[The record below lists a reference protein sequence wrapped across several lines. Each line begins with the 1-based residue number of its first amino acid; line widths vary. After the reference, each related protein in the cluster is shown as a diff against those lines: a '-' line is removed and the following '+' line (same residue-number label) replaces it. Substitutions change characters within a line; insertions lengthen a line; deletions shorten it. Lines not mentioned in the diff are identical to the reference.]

1 MEETMPPILNGVFTA
16 LVTPFKGPNQDFA
29 IDYDAFRALCKR
41 QLSSGVQGLV
51 PCGTTGET
59 PTLTSEEWRRII
71 TITVEEANGQV
82 PVIAGCGTNN
92 TRTTIENVKQ
102 AKELGA
108 DAALVV
114 FPYYNKPNRAGH
126 LAHVHAVCDV
136 GLPVVLYH
144 VPGRTGQR
152 LSAELLEELCK
163 IDGVIGLKEA
173 TGDVTLGLE
182 LCNRLSNT
190 NVALLSGDDFTFAT
204 LITHG
209 FHGVISVLS
218 NPAPAQTVAWAVAAS
233 NGSSEDLSKYRTNLL
248 PLVDFLF
255 HQSNP
260 LPCKALMNHMRLLE
274 SHARLPLV
282 GLHHDEYSLPNG
294 WEGLQ

>member
-1 MEETMPPILNGVFTA
+1 MSPTLHGVFTA
-16 LVTPFKGPNQDFA
+16 LVTPFKGDAHDFVV
-29 IDYDAFRALCKR
+29 DYDTFRALCKR
-41 QLSSGVQGLV
+41 QIDSGVQGLV

-59 PTLTSEEWRRII
+59 PTLSNDEWRKVVEIA
-71 TITVEEANGQV
+71 VEEANGRI

-92 TRTTIENVKQ
+92 TRTTIDNVRQ

-114 FPYYNKPNRAGH
+114 FPYYNKPNRTGH
-126 LAHVHAVCDV
+126 IAHVGAVCDV

-152 LSAELLEELCK
+152 LSANLLEELCR

-173 TGDVTLGLE
+173 TGDVALGLE
-182 LCNRLSNT
+182 LCNRLADT
-190 NVALLSGDDFTFAT
+190 EVALLSGDDFTFAT
-204 LITHG
+204 LMTHG
-209 FHGVISVLS
+209 FHGVISVMS
-218 NPAPAQTVAWAVAAS
+218 NPAPAQTVAWSQAAS
-233 NGSSEDLSKYRTNLL
+233 NGSSQDLESFRIALL

-260 LPCKALMNHMRLLE
+260 LPCKALMTHMGLLE
-274 SHARLPLV
+274 SHARLPMV
-282 GLHHDEYSLPNG
+282 GLQDDAYTLPNG
-294 WEGLQ
+294 WEGLR

>member
-1 MEETMPPILNGVFTA
+1 MPPILNGVFTA
-16 LVTPFKGPNQDFA
+16 LVTPFKATNHDC
-29 IDYDAFRALCKR
+29 IVDYETFRALCKR
-41 QLSSGVQGLV
+41 QLDRGVQGLV

-59 PTLTSEEWRRII
+59 PTLSNAEWQRVISI
-71 TITVEEANGQV
+71 AVEEANGQV

-92 TRTTIENVKQ
+92 TRTTIDNIKQ
-102 AKELGA
+102 VKELGA

-126 LAHVHAVCDV
+126 LAHVQAVCDV

-152 LSAELLEELCK
+152 LSADLLEELCRVP
-163 IDGVIGLKEA
+163 GVIGLKEA
-173 TGDVTLGLE
+173 TGDVALGLE
-182 LCNRLSNT
+182 LCNRLHDT
-190 NVALLSGDDFTFAT
+190 NVALLSGDDFTFAP

-218 NPAPAQTVAWAVAAS
+218 NPAPEQTVAWATAAS
-233 NGSSEDLSKYRTNLL
+233 NGYTADLKTHRTNLL
-248 PLVDFLF
+248 PLVEFLF

-260 LPCKALMNHMRLLE
+260 LPCKALMAAMGLLE
-274 SHARLPLV
+274 SRARLPLV
-282 GLHHDEYSLPNG
+282 GLAEGSYTLPAN
-294 WEGLQ
+294 WRELR

>member
-1 MEETMPPILNGVFTA
+1 MPPKLNGVFTA
-16 LVTPFKGPNQDFA
+16 LVTPFKDATQDFA
-29 IDYDAFRALCKR
+29 VDYKTFRMLCRRQID
-41 QLSSGVQGLV
+41 SGVQGLV

-59 PTLTSEEWRRII
+59 PTLNNEEWR
-71 TITVEEANGQV
+71 TVISIAVQESDGQV

-92 TRTTIENVKQ
+92 TKTTVANVKA
-102 AKELGA
+102 AKQLGA

-126 LAHVHAVCDV
+126 LAHVQAVCDV

-152 LSAELLEELCK
+152 LSADLLEELCR
-163 IDGVIGLKEA
+163 INGVIGLKEA

-182 LCNRLSNT
+182 LCNRLADT
-190 NVALLSGDDFTFAT
+190 NVSLLSGDDYTFAT
-204 LITHG
+204 LMTLG

-218 NPAPAQTVAWAVAAS
+218 NPAPTDTVAWANAAQK
-233 NGSSEDLSKYRTNLL
+233 GSSPDLISYRTKLL

-260 LPCKALMNHMRLLE
+260 LPCKALMSHMGLLG
-274 SHARLPLV
+274 SDARLPLI
-282 GLHHDEYSLPNG
+282 GLSNSEYTLPED
-294 WEGLQ
+294 WESIR

>member
-1 MEETMPPILNGVFTA
+1 MSFTLNGVFTA
-16 LVTPFKGPNQDFA
+16 LVTPFKGPEEDFSV
-29 IDYDAFRALCKR
+29 DYDAFRLLCKR
-41 QLSSGVQGLV
+41 QLTGGVQGLV

-59 PTLTSEEWRRII
+59 PTLDHQEWRTLISI
-71 TITVEEANGQV
+71 AVEEANGSV

-92 TRTTIENVKQ
+92 TRTTIANVRE
-102 AKELGA
+102 AKALGA

-114 FPYYNKPNRAGH
+114 FPYYNKPNRTGH
-126 LAHVHAVCDV
+126 IAHVKAVCDV

-152 LSAELLEELCK
+152 LSADLLEELCR
-163 IDGVIGLKEA
+163 IPGVVGLKEA

-182 LCNRLSNT
+182 LCNRLADTTVS
-190 NVALLSGDDFTFAT
+190 LLSGDDFTFAT
-204 LITHG
+204 LMTHG

-218 NPAPAQTVAWAVAAS
+218 NPAPAQTVTWAKAAS
-233 NGSSEDLSKYRTNLL
+233 TGSATELAEYRSKLL

-260 LPCKALMNHMRLLE
+260 LPCKALMADMGLLE
-274 SHARLPLV
+274 SHARLPLI
-282 GLHHDEYSLPNG
+282 GLDKDAYTAPEG
-294 WEGLQ
+294 WEGLR

>member
-1 MEETMPPILNGVFTA
+1 MSPVLNGVFTA
-16 LVTPFKGPNQDFA
+16 LVTPFKGADQDFEV
-29 IDYDAFRALCKR
+29 DYETFRTLCKR
-41 QLSSGVQGLV
+41 QLDSGVQGLV

-59 PTLTSEEWRRII
+59 PTLSHEEWRRVISI
-71 TITVEEANGQV
+71 AVEEANGRV

-92 TRTTIENVKQ
+92 TRTTIENVTQ

-114 FPYYNKPNRAGH
+114 FPYYNKPNRDGH
-126 LAHVHAVCDV
+126 LAHVQAVCDV
-136 GLPVVLYH
+136 GLPVILYH

-152 LSAELLEELCK
+152 LSADILEELCRVP
-163 IDGVIGLKEA
+163 GVIGLKEA

-182 LCNRLSNT
+182 LCNRLADT
-190 NVALLSGDDFTFAT
+190 NVSLLSGDDFTFAT
-204 LITHG
+204 LMTHG

-218 NPAPAQTVAWAVAAS
+218 NPAPAQTVAWATAAS
-233 NGSSEDLSKYRTNLL
+233 NGSASSLTTYRTELL
-248 PLVDFLF
+248 PVVDFLF

-260 LPCKALMNHMRLLE
+260 LPCKSLMMHMGLLE

-282 GLHHDEYSLPNG
+282 SLQEGAYTLPNK
-294 WEGLQ
+294 WEKLQ